1 MVKLGKRSAA
11 LVALVASSAGPL
23 HASGTMLLCPDR
35 DIAVTSTSPE
45 SAVLACNYAMQAK
58 TRIVA
63 CGLDQNR
70 PIQIFIEDRIAH
82 DFADC
87 LATYD
92 CSDDVIRVTD
102 PVSLSDR
109 LEEENPYR
117 VLPVN
122 GLFQALISHEM
133 AHALLEQSSSGT
145 DLAFV
150 DHEYVAAAMELD
162 SLDQE
167 WREAL
172 IDAAPVSLPPK
183 AELISAMIYEID
195 PRKFATNAWRY
206 FNAET
211 DGCERIRRIADGDFS
226 FSKQPR

>member
-1 MVKLGKRSAA
+1 MTKLGKRSAA
-11 LVALVASSAGPL
+11 FVALVASSASPL
-23 HASGTMLLCPDR
+23 PASGTMLLCPDR

-45 SAVLACNYAMQAK
+45 SAALACNFAMQAK
-58 TRIVA
+58 KRIVA
-63 CGLDQNR
+63 CGLDQSR
-70 PIQIFIEDRIAH
+70 PIQVFIEDWIEH

-87 LATYD
+87 LATYN

-109 LEEENPYR
+109 LEEEDSYR
-117 VLPVN
+117 VLPVTV
-122 GLFQALISHEM
+122 LFQALISHEM
-133 AHALLEQSSSGT
+133 AHALLEQSSPGT

-162 SLDQE
+162 ILDQE

-183 AELISAMIYEID
+183 AELISALIYAID
-195 PRKFATNAWRY
+195 PRKFATNAWRF
-206 FNAET
+206 FNADP
-211 DGCERIRRIADGDFS
+211 DGCERIRRIAAGDFS
-226 FSKQPR
+226 FSRQPP